1 MDNYINTAATDIAR
15 ARTVGLTQLTPEPFP
30 ILVVGT
36 KPTQRF
42 FFANRG
48 TLESW
53 SGNGDYTLRLTI
65 GDALSRPVANTF
77 AITVAGG
84 ATLTLP
90 FDLDAAG
97 LQNALNDDATI
108 GTTDGGVIV
117 LDRGFGRYL
126 IAYKELGAVTSLSA
140 SASLL
145 VPNCVAEIA
154 TLTAGSVSARQLL
167 LLTLRQSL
175 PQQLTNFST
184 ITGGWSGVLDLTT
197 AGAYQLMWQ
206 RGELRGAVME
216 CTSLLTLE
224 VIDDSGNPTA
234 YYQTPVTL
242 RALNYGDTEN
252 VTPGMLG
259 VGPTRHAQASSA
271 AGTVTVTPLS
281 QLHTEVVTFTGSANT
296 RNVVV
301 GRVGLQNGAQ
311 IDLVCIFDGVA
322 DGVVINVYDTATT
335 GTLLNTFTKAGG
347 EANALF
353 RLVATGSALE
363 NTETLIPA
371 FYDPA

>member
-53 SGNGDYTLRLTI
+53 SGDGDYTLRLTV
-65 GDALSRPVANTF
+65 GDAVSRPVANTF
-77 AITVAGG
+77 SITVAGG

-97 LQNALNDDATI
+97 LQNALNDDDTI

-117 LDRGFGRYL
+117 LNRGFGRYL
-126 IAYKELGAVTSLSA
+126 IAYKALGAVAALSA

-154 TLTAGSVSARQLL
+154 TLTTGSVSARQLL

-175 PQQLTNFST
+175 PQQLTNFT
-184 ITGGWSGVLDLTT
+184 AITGGWSGVLDLTT
-197 AGAYQLMWQ
+197 AGAYQLIWQ
-206 RGELRGAVME
+206 RGTVRGDVLE
-216 CTSLLTLE
+216 CTTLLTLE

-259 VGPTRHAQASSA
+259 VGPTRHAQSSSA
-271 AGTVTVTPLS
+271 AGNVTVTPLS

-296 RNVVV
+296 RNLVV
-301 GRVGLQNGAQ
+301 GRTGMQNGAQ
-311 IDLVCIFDGVA
+311 IDLVCLFDGVA

-363 NTETLIPA
+363 NTETVIPA